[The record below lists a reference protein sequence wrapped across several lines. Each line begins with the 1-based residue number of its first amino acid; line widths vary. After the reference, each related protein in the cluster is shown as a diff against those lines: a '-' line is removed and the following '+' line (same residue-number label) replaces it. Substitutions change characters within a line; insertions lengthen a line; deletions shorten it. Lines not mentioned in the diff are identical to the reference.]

1 MTHPQNI
8 NDEVE
13 KTRKRWDKQIPKE
26 YRQEPEQMPSGAIG
40 KDGFLYLGFTRS
52 GRKSILHRMEKR
64 TPLFAQKALYH
75 DEALPD
81 LPCVTVI
88 STSGCVLQG
97 DRMVLSIN
105 VGENAFASV
114 NTQSATKV
122 HSMDKNYGAQIQFI
136 QLNENSY
143 LEYLPD
149 PLILHRNARFVNDTV
164 IDYKRNATL
173 IYSEVIIPGRRYH
186 HENELNGFDY
196 YSSTVSAKDESGNI
210 LFKEQIVLSPKEHP
224 MTEIG
229 VIGSFQIIGTIF
241 ILTPVENIAS
251 ILSTF
256 KAHYGKDCC
265 YGMSTL
271 PAESGLI
278 FKILANDSSIIKKHI
293 RTVWATTRKVVLNAE
308 LPAPFIWK
316 K

>member
-40 KDGFLYLGFTRS
+40 KDGFLYLGFTRT

-105 VGENAFASV
+105 VGEPN
-114 NTQSATKV
+114 
-122 HSMDKNYGAQIQFI
+122 
-136 QLNENSY
+136 
-143 LEYLPD
+143 
-149 PLILHRNARFVNDTV
+149 RF
-164 IDYKRNATL
+164 
-173 IYSEVIIPGRRYH
+173 
-186 HENELNGFDY
+186 
-196 YSSTVSAKDESGNI
+196 
-210 LFKEQIVLSPKEHP
+210 
-224 MTEIG
+224 
-229 VIGSFQIIGTIF
+229 
-241 ILTPVENIAS
+241 PVQ
-251 ILSTF
+251 
-256 KAHYGKDCC
+256 
-265 YGMSTL
+265 
-271 PAESGLI
+271 SGL
-278 FKILANDSSIIKKHI
+278 H
-293 RTVWATTRKVVLNAE
+293 
-308 LPAPFIWK
+308 
-316 K
+316 